1 MKNELL
7 RNLAKKQLLLVV
19 LAIFLKFSICG
30 CHGETLTP
38 TGKTFELVYE
48 YDGLEREYILY
59 LPDGVYRDAPLIFVF
74 HEYLGDAEAIM
85 SYTNFKYLADEYGLV
100 LCFPQGFE
108 DNLGMSHWNANLT
121 MSDVDDIGFITE
133 LAEELV
139 DVYALNS
146 SRVFACGFSNGGFMS
161 YTLAMHASETFRATA
176 AVAGHMSGYE
186 WKHRHE
192 AVPIPVLHIHGTSD
206 RFVFPDGSMT
216 TLGGWGGAPAVRDIV
231 NFWAEVNGTDEAE
244 VEKISDVTTAYY
256 YRNGKDG
263 NEVWYYEIK
272 NYRHAW
278 PRKGVNA
285 DFEGAELVWEFFSQ
299 Y

>member
-1 MKNELL
+1 
-7 RNLAKKQLLLVV
+7 
-19 LAIFLKFSICG
+19 
-30 CHGETLTP
+30 
-38 TGKTFELVYE
+38 
-48 YDGLEREYILY
+48 
-59 LPDGVYRDAPLIFVF
+59 
-74 HEYLGDAEAIM
+74 
-85 SYTNFKYLADEYGLV
+85 
-100 LCFPQGFE
+100 
-108 DNLGMSHWNANLT
+108 
-121 MSDVDDIGFITE
+121 
-133 LAEELV
+133 
-139 DVYALNS
+139 
-146 SRVFACGFSNGGFMS
+146 
-161 YTLAMHASETFRATA
+161 
-176 AVAGHMSGYE
+176 MSGYE
-186 WKHRHE
+186 WKYRHD

-278 PRKGVNA
+278 PIKGVNA